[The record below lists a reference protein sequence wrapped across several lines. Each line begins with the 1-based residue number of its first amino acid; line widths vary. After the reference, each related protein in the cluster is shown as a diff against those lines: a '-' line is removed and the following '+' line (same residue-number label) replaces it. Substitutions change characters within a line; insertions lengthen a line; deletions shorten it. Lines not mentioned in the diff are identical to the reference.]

1 MRDHAQAVQDARE
14 AVVTDAMVERFIAA
28 YTQYETDNAGIF
40 THRDGIHAALTAAL
54 ADADAGGDTVQL
66 SPLLTDA
73 DRKVLEAAEEEECA
87 FDLYKKAIE
96 RKEYQNDAAF
106 ELWQANHIRY
116 REAVRARRAAM
127 DHVADAGKKG
137 EA

>member
-1 MRDHAQAVQDARE
+1 MTRE
-14 AVVTDAMVERFIAA
+14 LREVWVVVYEPFGTIDNIAMSERLAEQLRTDPKHVLKR
-28 YTQYETDNAGIF
+28 
-40 THRDGIHAALTAAL
+40 L
-54 ADADAGGDTVQL
+54 
-66 SPLLTDA
+66 PLLTDA

-106 ELWQANHIRY
+106 ELWQAAHIRY
-116 REAVRARRAAM
+116 REAVRARRAER

-137 EA
+137 DA